1 MIKQNGGSVAA
12 KVTDACTHLVTTQKD
27 FMAQSSKGDN
37 IRLLSLKWSG
47 DGLLISQFDVLLY
60 PHLTIAEIASLS
72 RSIHCCISP
81 SLRYLSFAM
90 ASDCPQLD
98 VMQLSSSRISSH
110 LSLLHVRTS
119 STLTILYTTDWVVI
133 VISAVAQAQKLP
145 DIKIVSLDWLLD
157 SVNEGKVFDEAHY
170 SFTDPNT
177 DKSAPSPQP
186 AMRLKRARAATPE
199 KNDTQQIATSNP
211 KEARVPHTKRQ
222 KDGQKAK
229 SGSALTVSVDE
240 GCNLASKD
248 LVHYH
253 SQSFLQLT
261 G

>member
-1 MIKQNGGSVAA
+1 M
-12 KVTDACTHLVTTQKD
+12 
-27 FMAQSSKGDN
+27 
-37 IRLLSLKWSG
+37 
-47 DGLLISQFDVLLY
+47 
-60 PHLTIAEIASLS
+60 
-72 RSIHCCISP
+72 
-81 SLRYLSFAM
+81 
-90 ASDCPQLD
+90 
-98 VMQLSSSRISSH
+98 
-110 LSLLHVRTS
+110 
-119 STLTILYTTDWVVI
+119 I
-133 VISAVAQAQKLP
+133 VISAVAQAQRLP

-157 SVNEGKVFDEAHY
+157 SVNDGKVFDEAHY

-186 AMRLKRARAATPE
+186 AMRPKRARAATPE

-211 KEARVPHTKRQ
+211 KEDRVPHTKRQ